1 MVTAHMYIK
10 KIKNKKHVQYDI
22 IHTPKKEKEKEK
34 NEKKANESEIVG
46 IG

>member
-1 MVTAHMYIK
+1 MFNTILFTHQK
-10 KIKNKKHVQYDI
+10 KK
-22 IHTPKKEKEKEK
+22 KEKEK

>member
-1 MVTAHMYIK
+1 MFNTILFTHQK
-10 KIKNKKHVQYDI
+10 
-22 IHTPKKEKEKEK
+22 KKENEKEK